1 MYLLF
6 DRFLFV
12 DYFLH
17 TSCAKKLYTACTQV
31 LHTENKK
38 KMHIPVLKE
47 EVLDLLSLKPG
58 YKVVDATLGLGGHAS
73 EMLKLIGEKGH
84 LYAFDQDERNLET
97 AKRNLADYEDRVTYY
112 HFNFVSLKTCLT
124 IDGVSSVDA
133 ILFDLGLSSPHVD
146 DAGRGFAFKTD
157 GPLDMRYDVRQKLR
171 AADIVNKWSEAD
183 LVSIFSRYGEERAS
197 KKVAREIV
205 NARRDIP
212 FETTEQLADFV
223 REQKKHIREKKDAAT
238 NVFQALRIAVN
249 DELGVLEKVLPDA
262 ISMLKPGG
270 RIAVISYHSIEDRI
284 VKNVF
289 RDLSKDLEDP
299 DEHFINKVLRVKQV
313 DLLTRKPIM
322 PSESETSSN
331 PRARS
336 AKLRVAQKV

>member
-1 MYLLF
+1 M
-6 DRFLFV
+6 
-12 DYFLH
+12 
-17 TSCAKKLYTACTQV
+17 
-31 LHTENKK
+31 HTENKK

-47 EVLDLLSLKPG
+47 EVLDSLKLKPG
-58 YKVVDATLGLGGHAS
+58 YKVVDATLGLGGHAL
-73 EMLKLIGEKGH
+73 EMLELIGEKGH
-84 LYAFDQDERNLET
+84 LYAFDQDERNLLE
-97 AKRNLADYEDRVTYY
+97 AKKNLADYEDRITYY

-124 IDGVSSVDA
+124 DDGVTSVDA
-133 ILFDLGLSSPHVD
+133 ALFDLGLSSPHVD
-146 DAGRGFAFKTD
+146 DPSRGFAFKAD
-157 GPLDMRYDVRQKLR
+157 GPLDMRYDVRQKLK
-171 AADIVNKWSEAD
+171 ASDIVNKWSESD
-183 LVSIFSRYGEERAS
+183 LVEIFSKYGEERAS

-205 NARRDIP
+205 NARKNRP
-212 FETTEQLADFV
+212 FETTEQLADFI

-249 DELGVLEKVLPDA
+249 DELDVLAKVLPDA
-262 ISMLKPGG
+262 ISVLKPGG

-299 DEHFINKVLRVKQV
+299 DEHFVNKVLRAKQI
-313 DLLTRKPIM
+313 DLLTKKPII
-322 PSESETSSN
+322 PSESEISEN